1 MTTTTTYHFSSEPL
15 IQSCPLPKS
24 MITHKGRDHSSLTIT
39 AAKVEPLSAL
49 LKRNKKHL
57 EYQVVEQLIESIGR
71 QLQFLERE
79 NKGISG
85 FNIDDITVFYAAATP
100 STSSD
105 AAASD
110 NSDNSDNSETDDD
123 SATQT
128 AHFAITNDDKIHDI
142 NDKNN
147 LVIMTPYPKE
157 KTRAFHSPELTE
169 FLSKKTLPYEIHF
182 KSGYYSF
189 GLLCLH
195 CYVSRSATAATDDA
209 ALATTAALAT
219 IINTKIY
226 WFLKQVLQED
236 PTERRY
242 ICV

>member
-71 QLQFLERE
+71 QLRFLERE
-79 NKGISG
+79 NKGISS
-85 FNIDDITVFYAAATP
+85 FNIDDITVFYASA
-100 STSSD
+100 

-110 NSDNSDNSETDDD
+110 ASDTDDTDASETDDD
-123 SATQT
+123 PATDTATHT

-157 KTRAFHSPELTE
+157 KTRTFHSPELTE

-195 CYVSRSATAATDDA
+195 CYVSRSATDATDA
-209 ALATTAALAT
+209 ALAP

>member
-1 MTTTTTYHFSSEPL
+1 
-15 IQSCPLPKS
+15 
-24 MITHKGRDHSSLTIT
+24 MISHKGKDHSSLTIT
-39 AAKVEPLSAL
+39 AAKVEPLSTL

-57 EYQVVEQLIESIGR
+57 EYQVTEQLIDSIGR
-71 QLQFLERE
+71 QLKHLERE

-85 FNIDDITVFYAAATP
+85 FNIDDITVFYAQ
-100 STSSD
+100 D
-105 AAASD
+105 AP
-110 NSDNSDNSETDDD
+110 N
-123 SATQT
+123 T
-128 AHFAITNDDKIHDI
+128 AYFAITNDDKIHDI

-147 LVIMTPYPKE
+147 LVITTPYPKE
-157 KTRAFHSPELTE
+157 KTKTFPSPEFTE
-169 FLSKKTLPYEIHF
+169 FLAKKTLPYEIHF

-195 CYVSRSATAATDDA
+195 CYVSRSAAATATLDDTA
-209 ALATTAALAT
+209 IDTALAP

>member
-71 QLQFLERE
+71 QLRYLERE

-105 AAASD
+105 ASD
-110 NSDNSDNSETDDD
+110 TDDTDASETDDD

-169 FLSKKTLPYEIHF
+169 FLSKKHF
-182 KSGYYSF
+182 HTKSISNQG
-189 GLLCLH
+189 
-195 CYVSRSATAATDDA
+195 
-209 ALATTAALAT
+209 
-219 IINTKIY
+219 IIASDCCVYIVMY
-226 WFLKQVLQED
+226 RVAP
-236 PTERRY
+236 PTPPPTPPSPPLSIQKY
-242 ICV
+242 IGF

>member
-1 MTTTTTYHFSSEPL
+1 MSYHFSSEPL

-24 MITHKGRDHSSLTIT
+24 MISHKGPDNSSLTIT
-39 AAKVEPLSAL
+39 AVKIEPLSAL

-57 EYQVVEQLIESIGR
+57 EYQVMEQLIDSIGR
-71 QLQFLERE
+71 QLQHLERE

-85 FNIDDITVFYAAATP
+85 FNIDDITVFYA
-100 STSSD
+100 
-105 AAASD
+105 
-110 NSDNSDNSETDDD
+110 NETD
-123 SATQT
+123 TT
-128 AHFAITNDDKIHDI
+128 AIHFAITNEDKIHDI

-157 KTRAFHSPELTE
+157 KPKEFHSPELKE
-169 FLSKKTLPYEIHF
+169 FLSKKTIPYEIHF

-189 GLLCLH
+189 GLLCLY
-195 CYVSRSATAATDDA
+195 CYVSRSAATATALPLDDI
-209 ALATTAALAT
+209 LAP

-236 PTERRY
+236 PIERRY

>member
-15 IQSCPLPKS
+15 IQSCPLPKT

-49 LKRNKKHL
+49 LKRNNKHL
-57 EYQVVEQLIESIGR
+57 EYQVMEQLIESIGR
-71 QLQFLERE
+71 QLRFLERE
-79 NKGISG
+79 NKGISS
-85 FNIDDITVFYAAATP
+85 FNIDDITVFYAATP
-100 STSSD
+100 S
-105 AAASD
+105 AASD
-110 NSDNSDNSETDDD
+110 DTDDTDDTDASETDDD
-123 SATQT
+123 PDAHT

-147 LVIMTPYPKE
+147 LVITTPYPKE

-195 CYVSRSATAATDDA
+195 CYVSRSATDATDA
-209 ALATTAALAT
+209 ALAP

>member
-1 MTTTTTYHFSSEPL
+1 MTTTTYHFSSEPL

-24 MITHKGRDHSSLTIT
+24 MISHKGREHSSLTIT
-39 AAKVEPLSAL
+39 AAKIEPLSAL

-57 EYQVVEQLIESIGR
+57 EYQVTEQLIDSIGR
-71 QLQFLERE
+71 QLQHLERE

-85 FNIDDITVFYAAATP
+85 FNIDDITVFYAQ
-100 STSSD
+100 D
-105 AAASD
+105 AS
-110 NSDNSDNSETDDD
+110 N
-123 SATQT
+123 T

-147 LVIMTPYPKE
+147 LVITTPYPKE
-157 KTRAFHSPELTE
+157 KTFHSPEFTE
-169 FLSKKTLPYEIHF
+169 FLAKKTLPYEIHF

-195 CYVSRSATAATDDA
+195 CYVSRSAAAALAATTTTLDTA
-209 ALATTAALAT
+209 TTLATTATTLAT

-236 PTERRY
+236 PRERRY

>member
-1 MTTTTTYHFSSEPL
+1 MTTYHFSSELL

-24 MITHKGRDHSSLTIT
+24 MISHKGKDHSSLTIT
-39 AAKVEPLSAL
+39 AAKVEPLSTL

-57 EYQVVEQLIESIGR
+57 EYQIMEQLIDSIGR
-71 QLQFLERE
+71 QLQVLERE
-79 NKGISG
+79 NKGISD
-85 FNIDDITVFYAAATP
+85 FNIDDITVFYAQDDD
-100 STSSD
+100 D
-105 AAASD
+105 AAA
-110 NSDNSDNSETDDD
+110 
-123 SATQT
+123 T
-128 AHFAITNDDKIHDI
+128 ADAASVHFAITNDDKIHDI

-147 LVIMTPYPKE
+147 LVITTPYPKE
-157 KTRAFHSPELTE
+157 KTKAFHSPEFTE
-169 FLSKKTLPYEIHF
+169 FLAKKTLPYEIHF

-195 CYVSRSATAATDDA
+195 CYVSRSAAAA
-209 ALATTAALAT
+209 TAALDDTAALDT
-219 IINTKIY
+219 ALAPIINTKIY

>member
-1 MTTTTTYHFSSEPL
+1 
-15 IQSCPLPKS
+15 

-71 QLQFLERE
+71 QLRFLERE

-85 FNIDDITVFYAAATP
+85 FNIDDITVFYAATP
-100 STSSD
+100 S
-105 AAASD
+105 AASD
-110 NSDNSDNSETDDD
+110 DTDDTDDTDASETDDD
-123 SATQT
+123 TDAHT

-147 LVIMTPYPKE
+147 LVITTPYPKE

-195 CYVSRSATAATDDA
+195 CYVSRSATDATDA
-209 ALATTAALAT
+209 ALAP

>member
-1 MTTTTTYHFSSEPL
+1 
-15 IQSCPLPKS
+15 
-24 MITHKGRDHSSLTIT
+24 MISHKGRDHSSLTIT
-39 AAKVEPLSAL
+39 ADKIEPLSAL

-57 EYQVVEQLIESIGR
+57 EYQIMEQLIESIGR
-71 QLQFLERE
+71 QLQLLERE

-85 FNIDDITVFYAAATP
+85 FNIDDIMVFYA
-100 STSSD
+100 
-105 AAASD
+105 
-110 NSDNSDNSETDDD
+110 TDPH
-123 SATQT
+123 SRT
-128 AHFAITNDDKIHDI
+128 AYFAITNDEKIHEI

-157 KTRAFHSPELTE
+157 KTKAFHSPEFTE

-195 CYVSRSATAATDDA
+195 CYVSRSVDTPDDA
-209 ALATTAALAT
+209 TLAP
-219 IINTKIY
+219 IVNTKIY

-236 PTERRY
+236 PIERRFL
-242 ICV
+242 CV

>member
-1 MTTTTTYHFSSEPL
+1 MTTYHFSSELL

-24 MITHKGRDHSSLTIT
+24 MISHKGKDHSSLTIT
-39 AAKVEPLSAL
+39 AAKVEPLSTL

-57 EYQVVEQLIESIGR
+57 EYQIMEQLIDSIGR
-71 QLQFLERE
+71 QLQVLERE
-79 NKGISG
+79 NKGISD
-85 FNIDDITVFYAAATP
+85 FNIDDITVFYAQDDDDDDDDNHDA
-100 STSSD
+100 STS
-105 AAASD
+105 AAI
-110 NSDNSDNSETDDD
+110 
-123 SATQT
+123 
-128 AHFAITNDDKIHDI
+128 HFAITNDDKIHDI

-147 LVIMTPYPKE
+147 LVITTPYPKE
-157 KTRAFHSPELTE
+157 KTKTFHSPEFTE
-169 FLSKKTLPYEIHF
+169 FLAKKTLPYEIHF

-195 CYVSRSATAATDDA
+195 CYVSRSAAAVDDT
-209 ALATTAALAT
+209 ALAP

>member
-1 MTTTTTYHFSSEPL
+1 MTTYHFSSELL

-24 MITHKGRDHSSLTIT
+24 MISHKGRDHSSLTIT
-39 AAKVEPLSAL
+39 AAKVEPLSTL

-57 EYQVVEQLIESIGR
+57 EYQIMEQLIDSVGR
-71 QLQFLERE
+71 QLQYLERE
-79 NKGISG
+79 NKGISC
-85 FNIDDITVFYAAATP
+85 FNIDDITAFYAPDAAPDAAT
-100 STSSD
+100 T
-105 AAASD
+105 ATASV
-110 NSDNSDNSETDDD
+110 
-123 SATQT
+123 
-128 AHFAITNDDKIHDI
+128 HFAITNDDKIHDI

-147 LVIMTPYPKE
+147 LVITTPYPKD
-157 KTRAFHSPELTE
+157 KTKTFHSPEFTE
-169 FLSKKTLPYEIHF
+169 FLNKKTLPYEIHF

-195 CYVSRSATAATDDA
+195 CYVSRAQDA
-209 ALATTAALAT
+209 APAADLDATLAP

-236 PTERRY
+236 PIERRY

>member
-71 QLQFLERE
+71 QLRYLERE

-105 AAASD
+105 ASD
-110 NSDNSDNSETDDD
+110 TDDTDASETDDD
-123 SATQT
+123 SATHT

-195 CYVSRSATAATDDA
+195 CYVSRSATAATT
-209 ALATTAALAT
+209 ATDAALAT